1 MTTGLKLVS
10 TGPQESCRTDY
21 STHTFK
27 LHTDEHADEMH
38 AYVWG
43 LGEKVL
49 RTGKPLDVAKGQF
62 FDLRYT
68 HPSGI
73 QWEMSLADSSKS
85 TKGCGSLILNG
96 ATWGSLDAAER
107 RDLIVDIY
115 KWPGYFRTT
124 RWDAQITTLNP
135 PKTIY
140 EIIED
145 VAAGRLWAARI
156 ASQQSW
162 SRRDKDGGLVEPPT
176 QYFGS
181 PQSNVRVR
189 IYDHGAKHD
198 WQIPSLRVETQ
209 LRKDTANQH
218 FERLGSRC
226 LSEVNADPL
235 FVTQEELTVKDAL
248 MQHADLKDTSA
259 WAGRPKP
266 RNWASEAPRPDW
278 YAEMLQH
285 KADPLTIAH
294 KAELDWDKT
303 MQAMV
308 EQYGR
313 KFFLWTYREAISRGM
328 DEQELLGM
336 LLLRC
341 ASKLK
346 KGDGDLLASQV
357 PADVAA
363 QARHAVEHSS
373 KEIAKALE
381 QGEWP

>member
-1 MTTGLKLVS
+1 MDKGLKLVS
-10 TGPQESCRTDY
+10 AGPQPSCRTDY
-21 STHTFK
+21 SSHTFK
-27 LHTDEHADEMH
+27 LHTEEHEDEMH
-38 AYVWG
+38 AYVWS
-43 LGEKVL
+43 LAEKVL
-49 RTGKPLDVAKGQF
+49 PTGKPLDVARGQF
-62 FDLRYT
+62 FDIRYS

-73 QWEMSLADSSKS
+73 QWEMSPSDSLKS
-85 TKGCGSLILNG
+85 TKGCGSLVVPG
-96 ATWGSLDAAER
+96 ACWGSLDAAER
-107 RDLIVDIY
+107 RDLIIDIY

-124 RWDAQITTLNP
+124 RWDAQITSLETK
-135 PKTIY
+135 KTIY

-162 SRRDKDGGLVEPPT
+162 ERRDKDGLIVEPPT

-198 WQIPSLRVETQ
+198 WRVPSLRVETQ
-209 LRKDTANQH
+209 LRKETANQH
-218 FERLGSRC
+218 FARLGSRC
-226 LSEVNADPL
+226 LSEKDVDPL
-235 FVTQEELTVKDAL
+235 FVTQEENTVKDAL

-266 RNWASEAPRPDW
+266 RNWASEAPRPAW

-303 MQAMV
+303 IDALV

-313 KFFLWTYREAISRGM
+313 KLFLWSSKKCLEEGRSSADVM
-328 DEQELLGM
+328 NELRT
-336 LLLRC
+336 RC
-341 ASKLK
+341 ATKLK
-346 KGDGDLLASQV
+346 NGDDELLASQV
-357 PADVAA
+357 KRGCKTIARETVRRSQNTAA
-363 QARHAVEHSS
+363 
-373 KEIAKALE
+373 IAEEMAE
-381 QGEWP
+381 